1 VTPVLCGLV
10 VHNFGQNSQMWAAT
24 GGGIGVVS
32 GYFSTRQVAEALLV
46 SESSIKRWCDRG
58 EIETVK
64 TLGGH
69 RRISEVALERFLE
82 ANNRSLLN
90 PSALEVESSNGWGN
104 VDGRS
109 VSGPPGSVPAAA
121 DESDNR
127 IARRSAQGGDGG
139 VRSSPSRLCGD
150 EPTGLPKSY
159 DQMLME
165 LEQALVDGHELTCQ
179 RLLDGWC
186 LQNEEFG
193 RMADELIAPA
203 FHALGNRWSSG
214 KIDIYQERR
223 ACEMIIRWLHAAG
236 HRIAEPPPGAPQ
248 ALGSTVSGDFYAL
261 PGQLIHLTLKQLGWR
276 ATNLGVDLPVSS
288 LLAASQELKPQLVWL
303 SISHLEEPN
312 EFVKQFR
319 TLAGGLP
326 SSTAIVVGGRGL
338 QDDIR
343 RQLPYTAYCD
353 NLQQL
358 TSFARTLIR
367 RRASLK
373 DSAN

>member
-1 VTPVLCGLV
+1 
-10 VHNFGQNSQMWAAT
+10 M
-24 GGGIGVVS
+24 VS

-69 RRISEVALERFLE
+69 RRISELALERFLE
-82 ANNRSLLN
+82 SNNRTLLN
-90 PSALEVESSNGWGN
+90 PAALEGDAPAGLGSF
-104 VDGRS
+104 DARS
-109 VSGPPGSVPAAA
+109 VNSPLTAGGSSTNDAGGGPSTNGVEADSTAA
-121 DESDNR
+121 R
-127 IARRSAQGGDGG
+127 TGQG
-139 VRSSPSRLCGD
+139 RLCGGD
-150 EPTGLPKSY
+150 SDGLRGSAE
-159 DQMLME
+159 QILLQ

-186 LQNEEFG
+186 LGNEEFG

-214 KIDIYQERR
+214 AIDIYQERR

-236 HRIAEPPPGAPQ
+236 QRIAEPPPGAPQ
-248 ALGSTVSGDFYAL
+248 AIGSTVSGDYYAL

-276 ATNLGVDLPVSS
+276 ATNLGVDLPVGS
-288 LLAASQELKPQLVWL
+288 LLAAAQELKPQLVWL
-303 SISHLEEPN
+303 SISHLEEPA
-312 EFVKQFR
+312 EFVDQFR
-319 TLAGGLP
+319 MLADRLP

-338 QDDIR
+338 QGDIR

-358 TSFARTLIR
+358 TSFARTMIR